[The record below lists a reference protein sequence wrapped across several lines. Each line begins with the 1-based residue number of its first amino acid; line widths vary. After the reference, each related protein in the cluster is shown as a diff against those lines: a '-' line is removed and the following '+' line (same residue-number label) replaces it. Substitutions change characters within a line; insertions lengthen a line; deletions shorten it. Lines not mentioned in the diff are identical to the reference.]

1 MASLTPAPIRSK
13 RLGHHHL
20 AASGQVQAEWCPAAR
35 TCSSVPTTPTLTS
48 RRKHHKHRVANGVG
62 QEKVLC
68 AGASRSQ
75 NGLDGVE
82 DVTAMA
88 SRDAELDQYNLL
100 QSVKNRIPVL
110 SSSLRKGECGKI
122 AIFGGCVLYTGAAY
136 YCGVAA
142 LRTGADSAHVFC
154 DAAAASVIRG
164 YTTEL
169 VIHPVLDQEYGME
182 EVDAWLPRMDCVVVG
197 PGLGKNQ
204 SMLGR
209 ISLVLQKTVA
219 LNIPVIVDGD
229 GLWHIVHQPATLTG
243 YTRAVVTPN
252 TVELDYLHH
261 TFCGPGPSAEQLSA
275 AETCSALAAALGHV
289 TIVAKGG
296 RDIVTNGRVS
306 LGCSTPGSPKRCD
319 GQGHILSGLVAAFLH
334 WSLAS
339 PPPPA
344 SSLASSSSSV
354 TTSVQL
360 HRPVEAAED
369 ADSVVRAGWAA
380 CHLARSAAA
389 QAFSCHGRAA
399 SAQDIIACIGP
410 QFQKIFDGGTMI

>member
-1 MASLTPAPIRSK
+1 MLPD
-13 RLGHHHL
+13 
-20 AASGQVQAEWCPAAR
+20 
-35 TCSSVPTTPTLTS
+35 
-48 RRKHHKHRVANGVG
+48 VA
-62 QEKVLC
+62 
-68 AGASRSQ
+68 
-75 NGLDGVE
+75 
-82 DVTAMA
+82 
-88 SRDAELDQYNLL
+88 
-100 QSVKNRIPVL
+100 
-110 SSSLRKGECGKI
+110 
-122 AIFGGCVLYTGAAY
+122 GAAY

-182 EVDAWLPRMDCVVVG
+182 EVSPAQHWVGVIMLCGRWTPGCRGWTAWWWG
-197 PGLGKNQ
+197 PASARTSQCWAGENM
-204 SMLGR
+204 SRVTCHVSCDVSRDR

-306 LGCSTPGSPKRCD
+306 LGCSTPGSPK
-319 GQGHILSGLVAAFLH
+319 
-334 WSLAS
+334 
-339 PPPPA
+339 
-344 SSLASSSSSV
+344 
-354 TTSVQL
+354 
-360 HRPVEAAED
+360 
-369 ADSVVRAGWAA
+369 
-380 CHLARSAAA
+380 
-389 QAFSCHGRAA
+389 
-399 SAQDIIACIGP
+399 
-410 QFQKIFDGGTMI
+410 